1 MAVCATLHGESRI
14 RETVFENR
22 FRIAEQLNRLGADI
36 HIQKDTAYIAGPAR
50 WRAGTVEATDLRAG
64 AALVL
69 AGLVCEDCVTIKH
82 SERIDRGYE
91 EIDKKIHLLGGRIR
105 KEKD

>member
-1 MAVCATLHGESRI
+1 M
-14 RETVFENR
+14 
-22 FRIAEQLNRLGADI
+22 
-36 HIQKDTAYIAGPAR
+36 
-50 WRAGTVEATDLRAG
+50 EATDLRAG

-69 AGLVCEDCVTIKH
+69 AGLVCEGCVTIKH